1 MGEITDCG
9 NTSDVFSL
17 ITKRKEN
24 QLHND
29 NYNNSRNNDNNNNN
43 NGDKDFDSLTHF
55 SAVGQ
60 AATLEECLEAGREE
74 LQRLEDDDYMTE
86 KQKKQIKKTKTENDD
101 EVKEKKER
109 RKYVR
114 RSIAQAEGKVKKVN
128 LKRGSNVAPSPEKDN
143 KLVLSEDPMD
153 VEVEVEVDVN
163 ISPSPSLSLRL
174 NPSDASD
181 TSDSDSD
188 SDSDLLKYEEER
200 LENDIDNH
208 VDSDIHNNDDNN
220 NNNDSVN
227 KLNSRLNLLYG
238 GYDCVCEEKVNELV
252 TIVNTAWLLQSLE
265 KNQEDPA
272 QSITSSLNFTRND
285 EKKIK
290 SENGSIVDNL
300 SKVNS
305 ADFSEDIFLDND
317 NIQNNNNNKNDI
329 VNNYSNN
336 NKNSNNDDITKIETP
351 VSIDTSYVHVDLE
364 SLNKK
369 KSWMWLG

>member
-43 NGDKDFDSLTHF
+43 NNNNGKDFDSLTHF

-208 VDSDIHNNDDNN
+208 VDSDIHNNNNNN
-220 NNNDSVN
+220 NNNDN
-227 KLNSRLNLLYG
+227 NTNS
-238 GYDCVCEEKVNELV
+238 
-252 TIVNTAWLLQSLE
+252 
-265 KNQEDPA
+265 
-272 QSITSSLNFTRND
+272 
-285 EKKIK
+285 
-290 SENGSIVDNL
+290 
-300 SKVNS
+300 
-305 ADFSEDIFLDND
+305 
-317 NIQNNNNNKNDI
+317 NNNNN
-329 VNNYSNN
+329 NN
-336 NKNSNNDDITKIETP
+336 NDNSNHDENGDNKDDIFCHK
-351 VSIDTSYVHVDLE
+351 L
-364 SLNKK
+364 SLNHRSFDYIDISLPDLPHAILRILQRIMLFDKR
-369 KSWMWLG
+369 SRMF

>member
-1 MGEITDCG
+1 MLVISLVGCDRLLTSG
-9 NTSDVFSL
+9 QSNTAMEGIKLLMELSFLANKRIQILAASNIDATNAFIIIKQSHVNGVNASSSIHSYYDDTLDSSDIDILQKESQNVTTKDANL
-17 ITKRKEN
+17 ITEKIISKNEKGIQNEKEKVLN
-24 QLHND
+24 MYAL
-29 NYNNSRNNDNNNNN
+29 
-43 NGDKDFDSLTHF
+43 
-55 SAVGQ
+55 
-60 AATLEECLEAGREE
+60 
-74 LQRLEDDDYMTE
+74 
-86 KQKKQIKKTKTENDD
+86 KTED
-101 EVKEKKER
+101 ENNIK
-109 RKYVR
+109 
-114 RSIAQAEGKVKKVN
+114 N
-128 LKRGSNVAPSPEKDN
+128 GS
-143 KLVLSEDPMD
+143 
-153 VEVEVEVDVN
+153 
-163 ISPSPSLSLRL
+163 
-174 NPSDASD
+174 
-181 TSDSDSD
+181 
-188 SDSDLLKYEEER
+188 
-200 LENDIDNH
+200 
-208 VDSDIHNNDDNN
+208 N